1 MIPWNKRVYALYQG
15 DQFITEGTI
24 LEVSEKANKS
34 LDWLRCMLAP
44 SYDKKC
50 GNSTR
55 RLRLIQ
61 LDDEEDEK

>member
-1 MIPWNKRVYALYQG
+1 MIPWDKRVYALYQG

-24 LEVSEKANKS
+24 LEVSAVANKS

-44 SYDKKC
+44 SYEKVC

-55 RLRLIQ
+55 RLRLIR
-61 LDDEEDEK
+61 LDDDEE

>member
-1 MIPWNKRVYALYQG
+1 MHIPWNKRVYALYQG

-44 SYDKKC
+44 SYE
-50 GNSTR
+50 N
-55 RLRLIQ
+55 
-61 LDDEEDEK
+61 